1 MQDRVK
7 EKLSKSIPVRIGLPA
22 MLTLVLFVTAIFFV
36 ILPALEESFLAR
48 KREMIRELTESA
60 WSILATFETWERD
73 GRMSR
78 REAQERAVEQIRN
91 LRYGPEKK
99 DYFWINDTFPRM
111 VMHPYRTDLEGRD
124 ISNFQD
130 PRGKRLFMEFI
141 RVVEASG
148 AGYVD
153 YMWQWKDA
161 PDKIVPK
168 LSYVK
173 GFDPWQWII
182 GTGIYIEDVH
192 AEIALIRRKLSI
204 ISAGILLVVSL
215 LAFYIIHQ
223 TLHAERMRRHSRD
236 FVAILDH
243 TPDFIYVK
251 DTAHRFTAASQAYAD
266 LVGLAHWEELAGKTV
281 FDILPLDAAE
291 RSHALDTRVIEK
303 REVIEA
309 HELQYTDANGK
320 VGWMLCDKRP
330 FYDLGGNVLGL
341 ISISKNINHLKR
353 TEAELRR
360 ARRAADK
367 ANRAK
372 SEFLANMSHE
382 IRTPMNAIIGMTYL
396 ALRTELTSKQRDY
409 LKKINVSAY
418 ALLRIINDILDFS
431 KIEAGR
437 LDIEKVPFHLEDV
450 LDNLANLIS
459 VKAQDKGLEL
469 IIATAPNMPMNLVGD
484 PLRLGQ
490 VLINLAGNAVKFTE
504 KGEILVSAELERL
517 EDHKATLRFTIKDTG
532 IGMSREQA
540 DKLFRAF
547 IQADTS
553 TTRKYG
559 GTGLGLTISKRLV
572 DLMGGEI
579 GFETE
584 EGKGSTFRF
593 TAIFSLQKEDVG
605 MRRHRR
611 HLADL
616 KGLRVLVVDDSKAS
630 QEILRGYLEA
640 MSFVVSTADSGEAAL
655 SLLASEAREGRA
667 FDLVLMDWKMPGMDG
682 VDASRHIK
690 QEMDLPHIPVVIMIT
705 AYGHE
710 AVMKQAE
717 TVGLEGFLIKP
728 ASQSALFNTIMDVL
742 GVGGGTRTSA
752 DTAPIMDPAG
762 VNVKQIEGARV
773 LLAEDNDINQQVA
786 LEILTQMGLVV
797 DVADDGK
804 AALEAWQADG
814 YDLVLMD
821 IQMPVMDGLTAAR
834 RIREIEKRE
843 MKASDTATP
852 TPIIAMTAHAMAG
865 DRDKSLAAG
874 MNDHITKPIDPE
886 ALFAAMVRWIPP
898 ADRKPPPQPA
908 GTESAPSPSG
918 PEPNLNEISGI
929 SVENGLMRVG
939 NNEVL
944 YRRLLKKFYQNHGNA
959 SDEIRKALA
968 GNDKPLALRLAHTLK
983 GVAGNIGARELEA
996 ASEKLESVLRKTEPE
1011 DTEMR
1016 LDQFDAVLK
1025 RVLDALSPIFAET
1038 DSPEWDTGRSEKI
1051 DSIGLQALLIQLKSP
1066 MQKRQPQQ
1074 SKILMT
1080 QIDEAVWPR
1089 RFSRQLKTLRH
1100 QIDKYQFKEALTT
1113 LDELLENVERSDEP

>member
-1 MQDRVK
+1 MQDHLK

-22 MLTLVLFVTAIFFV
+22 MLTLILFVTAIFFI

-73 GRMSR
+73 GKMSR

-99 DYFWINDTFPRM
+99 DYFWINDKIPRM

-124 ISNFQD
+124 VSKFQD
-130 PRGKRLFMEFI
+130 PRGKRLFMEFV

-161 PDKIVPK
+161 PAKIVPK

-173 GFDPWQWII
+173 GFEPWHWII
-182 GTGIYIEDVH
+182 GTGIYIDDVH
-192 AEIALIRRKLSI
+192 AEIALMRRKLSV
-204 ISAGILLVVSL
+204 ISVGILFVVSL
-215 LAFYIIHQ
+215 LAFYIIRQ

-266 LVGLAHWEELAGKTV
+266 LIGHAHWEDLTGKTV
-281 FDILPLDAAE
+281 FEILPLDAAE
-291 RSHALDTRVIEK
+291 RSHALDKRVIEK

-309 HELQYTDANGK
+309 HELQYTDANGG

-330 FYDLGGNVLGL
+330 FYDLEGNVLGL
-341 ISISKNINHLKR
+341 ISISKNITYLKR

-396 ALRTELTSKQRDY
+396 ALRTELTPKQRDY

-437 LDIEKVPFHLEDV
+437 LDLEKVPFHLEDV

-504 KGEILVSAELERL
+504 KGEIFVSAELERR
-517 EDHKATLRFTIKDTG
+517 EDRKVTLRFSIKDTG
-532 IGMSREQA
+532 IGMSREQS

-584 EGKGSTFRF
+584 EGKGSTFSF
-593 TAIFSLQKEDVG
+593 TAVFDLQDNNAG
-605 MRRHRR
+605 ARRHRR
-611 HLADL
+611 HSADL
-616 KGLRVLVVDDSKAS
+616 KGLRVLVVDDSKTS
-630 QEILRGYLEA
+630 QEILKGYLEA
-640 MSFVVSTADSGEAAL
+640 LSFEVSTADSGEAAL
-655 SLLASEAREGRA
+655 VLLASEAQKGRA

-682 VDASRHIK
+682 VDTSRRIK
-690 QEMDLPHIPVVIMIT
+690 QEMNLPHIPVVIMIT

-710 AVMKQAE
+710 AVMKQAAA
-717 TVGLEGFLIKP
+717 VGLEGFLIKP
-728 ASQSALFNTIMDVL
+728 ASQSALFNTITEVL
-742 GVGGGTRTSA
+742 GIGGPTHISA
-752 DTAPIMDPAG
+752 ETAPTMDPAD
-762 VNVKQIEGARV
+762 KRRIKGARV

-786 LEILTQMGLVV
+786 LELLTQMGLVV
-797 DVADDGK
+797 DLADDGK
-804 AALEAWQADG
+804 AALEAWQAEN

-821 IQMPVMDGLTAAR
+821 IQMPVMDGLTATR
-834 RIREIEKRE
+834 RIREIERQR
-843 MKASDTATP
+843 MKTSGVAAP

-898 ADRKPPPQPA
+898 TDRTPPPQPVEI
-908 GTESAPSPSG
+908 ESPPSPSG

-939 NNEVL
+939 NNEAL
-944 YRRLLKKFYQNHGNA
+944 YRRLLKKFYQDHGSA
-959 SDEIRKALA
+959 ADEIREALA
-968 GNDKPLALRLAHTLK
+968 RNDAPLALRLAHTLK
-983 GVAGNIGARELEA
+983 GVAGNIGARELEIA
-996 ASEKLESVLRKTEPE
+996 AGELESALRKGEIEDSQERLEP
-1011 DTEMR
+1011 
-1016 LDQFDAVLK
+1016 FGAALK
-1025 RVLDALSPIFAET
+1025 KILDALKPFVSET
-1038 DSPEWDTGRSEKI
+1038 DSPERSAGRAGEMTP
-1051 DSIGLQALLIQLKSP
+1051 DMLRDLLIRLKSP
-1066 MQKRQPQQ
+1066 VQKRQPRQ
-1074 SKILMT
+1074 SKILIT
-1080 QIDEAVWPR
+1080 EIDGAVWPR
-1089 RFSRQLKTLRH
+1089 RFSRRLETLRH
-1100 QIDKYQFKEALTT
+1100 QIDKYQYKEALTT
-1113 LDELLENVERSDEP
+1113 LDELLEKVERNDGP